1 MADTVIDGDVLRG
14 EPPAFDAE
22 AASALAARVFG
33 LDGTAS
39 ALGSERD
46 QGFMI
51 TGPDGPRGVLKI
63 SNAGEE
69 RTTVEMETAAAL
81 HVLDADPSIPV
92 AAPLPVVGAD
102 PSVGPGGAEHL
113 VRAFAAMPGRASV
126 DPLTLDGDA
135 LFAHGAM
142 VARVARALRSF
153 FHPSAGRVLLWDIHH
168 ASALRPMVDDA
179 VAEPAHRRSV
189 EDVLARFERDVLPR
203 WPALRSQVIHGDVT
217 LDNAL
222 VDDRGRITGIVDFG
236 DMSHSALVCDL
247 ASALQSVL
255 EGRAESDVVPL
266 AMRFVDGY
274 RSMTPLEPDEL
285 DVLPDLILVRLVTVA
300 GVARRRPRR
309 SRPPSSARYAS
320 SGQRAD
326 SQPRR

>member
-33 LDGTAS
+33 LDGSAS

-69 RTTVEMETAAAL
+69 RATVDMETAAAL
-81 HVLDADPSIPV
+81 HVLDADASIPV

-102 PSVGPGGAEHL
+102 PSVGPGAFREVVVGPGGAEHL
-113 VRAFAAMPGRASV
+113 VRAFAAMPGKASV

-179 VAEPAHRRSV
+179 VAEPAHRRMV
-189 EDVLARFERDVLPR
+189 EDVLVRFERDVLPR

-222 VDDRGRITGIVDFG
+222 VDERGRITGIVDFG

-255 EGRAESDVVPL
+255 EGR
-266 AMRFVDGY
+266 
-274 RSMTPLEPDEL
+274 
-285 DVLPDLILVRLVTVA
+285 
-300 GVARRRPRR
+300 RR
-309 SRPPSSARYAS
+309 SRRRAAGDAVRRRLPLGDAAGARRARRARPTSSWF
-320 SGQRAD
+320 GW
-326 SQPRR
+326 